1 MQGADFR
8 CLFHKM
14 QRPEDTSAKITKD
27 MFLYTILKAFKHW
40 LMEAMIFFY

>member
-14 QRPEDTSAKITKD
+14 PRPEDTSAEITKD
-27 MFLYTILKAFKHW
+27 MFLYIILKTFKT
-40 LMEAMIFFY
+40 L